1 MGVNPAQKKSRVAS
15 RNHNTKGFFLG
26 YILYRE
32 TLGSISVWTP
42 VNRQNFPMLPQRGD
56 NVGKILGEQMLDTSH
71 VGQ

>member
-1 MGVNPAQKKSRVAS
+1 MGVNPAQKKSRVAF

-26 YILYRE
+26 YILCRE
-32 TLGSISVWTP
+32 TLSSISVWTP

-71 VGQ
+71 VEQ